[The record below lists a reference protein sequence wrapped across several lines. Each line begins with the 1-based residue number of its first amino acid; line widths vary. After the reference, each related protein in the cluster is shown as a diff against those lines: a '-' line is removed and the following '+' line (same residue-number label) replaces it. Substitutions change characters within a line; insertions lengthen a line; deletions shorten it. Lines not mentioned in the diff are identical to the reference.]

1 MNNTV
6 ETQSVTSLNSLYDQ
20 ILVNGTL
27 LMNRVQTVAKKLD
40 VYCCLLYTCIL
51 YGIGRISVSSQ
62 SEAESPSCGLDF
74 IRTMPNFIHESKFLI
89 VW

>member
-51 YGIGRISVSSQ
+51 YGIGKNQCFLPIRGRVSIEWIGLSSEQCPISFTRANS
-62 SEAESPSCGLDF
+62 
-74 IRTMPNFIHESKFLI
+74 
-89 VW
+89 

>member
-20 ILVNGTL
+20 ILVSGTL

-40 VYCCLLYTCIL
+40 V
-51 YGIGRISVSSQ
+51 
-62 SEAESPSCGLDF
+62 
-74 IRTMPNFIHESKFLI
+74 
-89 VW
+89 

>member
-1 MNNTV
+1 MNNTG

-40 VYCCLLYTCIL
+40 V
-51 YGIGRISVSSQ
+51 
-62 SEAESPSCGLDF
+62 
-74 IRTMPNFIHESKFLI
+74 
-89 VW
+89 